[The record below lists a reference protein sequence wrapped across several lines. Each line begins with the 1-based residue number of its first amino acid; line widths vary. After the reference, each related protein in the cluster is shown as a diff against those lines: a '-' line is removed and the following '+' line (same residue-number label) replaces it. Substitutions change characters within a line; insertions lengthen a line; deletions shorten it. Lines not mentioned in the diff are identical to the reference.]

1 MEDKKFQDSKI
12 IVVSN
17 RLPVSVSKKSKE
29 FKFKQSPGGL
39 ATGLRS
45 LQQKKKTIFIGW
57 PGYTTSKEK
66 EKEIIEERL
75 KKEHSCYPVFLSSNE
90 LDKYYYGFANKTLWP
105 LFHYFSEEPS
115 FEESEWEAYKKVN
128 QKFFKKVVE
137 IGSPK
142 DIYWIHDYHLM
153 LLPRLIREGLPQS
166 AIGFF
171 LHIPFP
177 SSELFRILPWRT
189 EVIDGLLGADLIGF
203 HAYEYARHFLSSAL
217 RLRGYEHELGSIRV
231 DNRIVKVENFPLGI
245 DVKQF
250 KTLLGQEKIE
260 KQIQEFGER
269 IDAQNKKVILSVD
282 RLDYTK
288 GIPHRL
294 KGFEHFLKKH
304 PKWHG
309 KVVYLMLCVPS
320 RTQVKAYS
328 ELKEEVDRLVGE
340 INGRFGAPGWMPVY
354 YMYRSLPFEKL
365 LPLYSVSDI
374 ALVTPVRDGMN
385 LVAKEFVASRR
396 EHRGVL
402 ILSETAG
409 AVAELGEAI
418 TINVNSKEEIAQAL
432 NHALHMSEKEQ
443 ESRLKAMEKRLW
455 DYDVYK
461 WTQSFIERIKEVKK
475 IQYQRE
481 HRKLNERLKKKLV
494 SDYKKSKKRLLL
506 LDYDGTLIS
515 FSSRPEEAKPDLE
528 LLRILLALAKNPKN
542 TLVLISGRDRL
553 TMERWLGEIPCS
565 MVAEHGAWVKKEPD
579 REWEMLQPMS
589 TEWKEQLKPI
599 FQTYEVRVP
608 GSLLEEKEYALA
620 WHYRKSDPELG
631 EIKSCELFDH
641 LSEFL
646 ANTDLQVVHG
656 NKVVEVRAS
665 GIDKGNGVQGFLR
678 QKNWDFCLAV
688 GDDWTDE
695 DLFKI
700 LPDQAYSIK
709 VGYGPTQAKY
719 DLESPQDCR
728 NLLRRLSKN

>member
-1 MEDKKFQDSKI
+1 MENKNFQESKI

-17 RLPVSVSKKSKE
+17 RLPVSVSKKNKG
-29 FKFKQSPGGL
+29 FKFQQSPGGL

-45 LQQKKKTIFIGW
+45 LKQKKKTIFIGW

-66 EKEIIEERL
+66 EKDIIEEKL
-75 KKEHSCYPVFLSSNE
+75 KEEHSCYPVFLTNNE
-90 LDKYYYGFANKTLWP
+90 LEKYYYGFSNKTLWP
-105 LFHYFSEEPS
+105 LFHYFSAEPT
-115 FEESEWEAYKKVN
+115 FEESEWETYKKVN
-128 QKFFKKVVE
+128 QKFFKKVME
-137 IGSPK
+137 IGGPQ
-142 DIYWIHDYHLM
+142 DIYWVHDYHLM
-153 LLPRLIREGLPQS
+153 LLPRLIRKGLPQS

-177 SSELFRILPWRT
+177 SSEIFRILPWRT
-189 EVIDGLLGADLIGF
+189 EVIEGLLGADLIGF

-231 DNRIVKVENFPLGI
+231 DNRVVKVENFPLGI

-250 KTLLGQEKIE
+250 KELLEQDRIE

-269 IDAQNKKVILSVD
+269 IDAQNKRIILSVD

-294 KGFEHFLKKH
+294 KGFEHFLKNY

-320 RTQVKAYS
+320 RTQVRAYS
-328 ELKEEVDRLVGE
+328 QLKEEVDRLVGE
-340 INGRFGAPGWMPVY
+340 INGRFGTPGWMPVY
-354 YMYRSLPFEKL
+354 YMYRSLPLEKL
-365 LPLYSVSDI
+365 LPLYSISDI

-396 EHRGVL
+396 DHTGVL

-418 TINVNSKEEIAQAL
+418 TINVNSKKEIAQAL
-432 NHALHMSEKEQ
+432 NQALKMNQKEQ
-443 ESRLKAMEKRLW
+443 KKRIKAMEKRLW

-461 WTQSFIERIKEVKK
+461 WTQSFIDRIKDVKN
-475 IQYQRE
+475 IQSQRE
-481 HRKLNERLKKKLV
+481 HRKLNENLKKKLV
-494 SDYKKSKKRLLL
+494 SDYKKGDQRLLI

-515 FSSRPEEAKPDLE
+515 FSSRPEQAQPDRE
-528 LLRILLALAKNPKN
+528 LLRILIALAKNSQN
-542 TLVLISGRDRL
+542 TLVIISGRDRL
-553 TMERWLGEIPCS
+553 TMERWLGDIPCS
-565 MVAEHGAWVKKEPD
+565 MVAEHGGWLRKKPD
-579 REWEMLQPMS
+579 SKWEMLQPLS

-599 FQTYEVRVP
+599 LKTYEVRVP
-608 GSLLEEKEYALA
+608 GSLVEEKEYALA

-646 ANTDLQVVHG
+646 ANTDLQVTHG

-665 GIDKGNGVQGFLR
+665 GIDKGNGVKFFLR
-678 QKNWDFCLAV
+678 QKNWGFCLAM

-695 DLFKI
+695 DLFKV
-700 LPDQAYSIK
+700 LPPKAYSIK
-709 VGYGPTQAKY
+709 VGFGPTQAKY
-719 DLESPQDCR
+719 HLESPKSCR
-728 NLLRRLSKN
+728 NLLRRLSKK